1 MKRLFLIF
9 LAVTTLL
16 FQGCKTEN
24 HNNTNNKTIAK
35 TNDNIN
41 NDTAKLYYTY
51 IKEVNDLTIN
61 EMLVKYK
68 VDLNDKVDKS
78 FIIMGDVYYDLY
90 REKDDVNEYKIVDNA
105 HYVGLSNTSVG
116 LDYRDILF
124 PENIKIKQLIKQK
137 LRKKYIENNITED
150 DILYKVEYLVGIG
163 IKPNEEEIKTK
174 NMSEA
179 DWYRDIAIRYL
190 LIENSNEII
199 DRDYNNLFE
208 IHSYELL
215 HQIFGEDLNGIYGH
229 ETLEKFLNTS
239 NLKDIDKIVEEK
251 MEEYDHKCGN

>member
-9 LAVTTLL
+9 LAVAILL

-24 HNNTNNKTIAK
+24 QNNIDSKTIAK
-35 TNDNIN
+35 TNDNIDN
-41 NDTAKLYYTY
+41 NTAKLYYTY

-61 EMLVKYK
+61 EMLLKYK
-68 VDLNDKVDKS
+68 VNLSDEVDKS
-78 FIIMGDVYYDLY
+78 LVIMGDVYYDLY
-90 REKDDVNEYKIVDNA
+90 REKNDVDEYKIVDNA
-105 HYVGLSNTSVG
+105 HHVGLSNTSVG

-137 LRKKYIENNITED
+137 LRKEYIENSITED
-150 DILYKVEYLVGIG
+150 DILYKVEYMVGIG
-163 IKPNEEEIKTK
+163 IKPNEEEMKSK

-179 DWYRDIAIRYL
+179 DWYRDTAIRYL

-208 IHSYELL
+208 IHSYKLL

-239 NLKDIDKIVEEK
+239 NLKDIDKIVKEKIEEFIS
-251 MEEYDHKCGN
+251 G